1 MLSGATR
8 NAPLSRKTARGG
20 SRGRFTANKIE
31 WTPRLLYNFPR
42 ATRERGPVA
51 PAMHPFRE
59 KRVSRGGE
67 PVFPRIKENGRH
79 DFYVTLQRASGIADG
94 SAPQC
99 ILLETLA
106 QRAFKNTKKGS
117 RFPATMRGPLPL
129 SFLFIYRWEFPII
142 LGWNA
147 PSCNLISRWL
157 VCVDTHL

>member
-1 MLSGATR
+1 MKKQNGPRWKGDPVLLSGTTR

-20 SRGRFTANKIE
+20 SRGRFTANKRE
-31 WTPRLLYNFPR
+31 WTPRLLYNFLR

-79 DFYVTLQRASGIADG
+79 DFYVTLPRVSGIADG

-99 ILLETLA
+99 VPLEKTPL
-106 QRAFKNTKKGS
+106 
-117 RFPATMRGPLPL
+117 RGPRVVSPRIKDNGPHD
-129 SFLFIYRWEFPII
+129 FYTKENGPHNFYTTFQGPR
-142 LGWNA
+142 
-147 PSCNLISRWL
+147 
-157 VCVDTHL
+157 

>member
-1 MLSGATR
+1 MAFGVGGVKKQNGHRWKGDPVLLSGATR

-20 SRGRFTANKIE
+20 SRGRFTANKRE

-79 DFYVTLQRASGIADG
+79 DFYVTLQRGSGIADW

-99 ILLETLA
+99 VPLEKTP
-106 QRAFKNTKKGS
+106 S
-117 RFPATMRGPLPL
+117 RGRWVVSPRIKENGPHNFYATFQGLR
-129 SFLFIYRWEFPII
+129 
-142 LGWNA
+142 
-147 PSCNLISRWL
+147 
-157 VCVDTHL
+157 